1 MRRTK
6 LLLAGAVAASSLF
19 SAVPAGAQ
27 AVNGPAL
34 TAPQPDVVANGF
46 FNQDMQLSYRS
57 GVSGTPLIVSGGC
70 LKQLPAFVRADGS
83 RSYDYYVTKIEGVK
97 GTVTVTVH
105 DIIGND
111 NAINPANFVTAV
123 RKVDLNAQGGY
134 TVNLGDVTSGLTKGT
149 YLVRAWCDVTEYS
162 VTVPYYAGFGGDGR
176 DPNAV
181 TAGLTDAG
189 NPVCPTGLNA
199 ENVTGT
205 NITGGTGV
213 NKNRDAY
220 FGTRQYLPRVAND
233 TILGYEVYVI
243 DNNDHADNSTNCN
256 GRAAAEPGLKSVTG
270 NGPLQLDF
278 GYAWEAV
285 TAGKDKPQT
294 QHFQISDQTFA
305 PAAAVQDVAGKLQTV
320 QPTYATGGV
329 AVTTTAAPAPAVTM
343 HPDFTG

>member
-1 MRRTK
+1 
-6 LLLAGAVAASSLF
+6 LF

-70 LKQLPAFVRADGS
+70 LKQIPAFVRADGS
-83 RSYDYYVTKIEGVK
+83 RSYDYYITKVDGVK

-105 DIIGND
+105 DIIGD
-111 NAINPANFVTAV
+111 GNAINPTNFVTAV

-149 YLVRAWCDVTEYS
+149 YLVRAWCDVETYS

-176 DPNAV
+176 APGPVVLVD
-181 TAGLTDAG
+181 DDG
-189 NPVCPTGLNA
+189 NIVCPTGQNA
-199 ENVTGT
+199 ENYTGT
-205 NITGGTGV
+205 DVTGGTGV
-213 NKNRDAY
+213 NKNRDAF

-243 DNNDHADNSTNCN
+243 DNLDHADNSTNCN
-256 GRAAAEPGLKSVTG
+256 GRADNIRGLKSVTG

-278 GYAWEAV
+278 GYAWAAV
-285 TAGKDKPQT
+285 TADKDHPQT

-305 PAAAVQDVAGKLQTV
+305 PAAGIQDVAGKIQTV

-329 AVTTTAAPAPAVTM
+329 ATTATPAPAVTM
-343 HPDFTG
+343 KPDFTG

>member
-1 MRRTK
+1 M
-6 LLLAGAVAASSLF
+6 AASSLF

-34 TAPQPDVVANGF
+34 TAPQTDVVANGI

-83 RSYDYYVTKIEGVK
+83 RSYDYYITKLEGVK

-149 YLVRAWCDVTEYS
+149 YIVRAWCDLTEYS

-181 TAGLTDAG
+181 TAGVDAKG
-189 NPVCPTGLNA
+189 NPICPTGLNA

-205 NITGGTGV
+205 DITGGTGV
-213 NKNRDAY
+213 NKNRDAF

-243 DNNDHADNSTNCN
+243 DNNSHSDNSTNCN
-256 GRAAAEPGLKSVTG
+256 GRAAAVKGLKSVTG

-278 GYAWEAV
+278 GMASDAMTAYA
-285 TAGKDKPQT
+285 DKPQT
-294 QHFQISDQTFA
+294 QHFQVSDQTFA
-305 PAAAVQDVAGKLQTV
+305 PAAGIQDVAGKIQTV

-329 AVTTTAAPAPAVTM
+329 ATTATPAPAVTM
-343 HPDFTG
+343 KPDFTG